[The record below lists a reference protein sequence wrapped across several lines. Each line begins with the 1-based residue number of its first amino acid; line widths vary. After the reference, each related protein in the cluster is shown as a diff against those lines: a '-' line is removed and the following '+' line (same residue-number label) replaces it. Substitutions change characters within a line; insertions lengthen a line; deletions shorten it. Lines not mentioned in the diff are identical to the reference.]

1 MRDKRG
7 YLLPHHGLLALSAP
21 NLLQHYDQLYSSL
34 TLTDRYLDRHDHE
47 FVWLG
52 VLMSTQEALGTHHV
66 QRFLNAGGTVDEV
79 GSAAPMAVA
88 IIFLSRI
95 TGRPTCQTSMLN
107 TSTSRCSTR

>member
-1 MRDKRG
+1 MMTVFDKRSPTITGSFIMSTNTALKDLEAVRDKRG

-34 TLTDRYLDRHDHE
+34 TLTERYLDRHDHE

-66 QRFLNAGGTVDEV
+66 QRFLNAGGTAD
-79 GSAAPMAVA
+79 AVA
-88 IIFLSRI
+88 IIFL
-95 TGRPTCQTSMLN
+95 
-107 TSTSRCSTR
+107 